1 MGLSVA
7 ASTTLTPAERT
18 LRAQIASNTSWA
30 NTIDRRART
39 AAARRAAE
47 ERFEREVDPDSPVMI
62 QRPSASSLVKQFVD
76 PAARRLAAV
85 PADRPPHRGQHPQF
99 GVDGVAV
106 AGAGS
111 VKPTDRVVDYSR

>member
-1 MGLSVA
+1 VA

-39 AAARRAAE
+39 CRPPGRRAAE

-85 PADRPPHRGQHPQF
+85 LADRPPHRGQQPQF
-99 GVDGVAV
+99 GVDRVAV
-106 AGAGS
+106 AGAGP